1 MTQGDHAP
9 ANHGV
14 LTATPPVV
22 RALLDEARR
31 KRYSHGVLGVR
42 AQPRWDGPDTFTHD
56 DVPVRVVPCVSALA
70 VREALLD
77 RDPAGWLVLLTDRND
92 ADLGAGVLAHLVGHR
107 VRTPDPW
114 QAVAARFAASGIDA
128 RLVSGSALDSVST
141 QRDLAAGLLAV
152 TPVDGWP
159 PAPGGILTRDHALG
173 AVAQHHLHLGISGG
187 VPGPEM
193 DAVAVFRWS
202 TEPDSAARV
211 ADLREAGGDTL
222 TDELLSWLATRCGA
236 AGGSILALLRAG
248 RLSDLVPLG
257 IVAGVIADEGVLRD
271 GDLDRVG
278 ADARI
283 RLESRLG
290 GVPPGRPELIGWGR
304 DAVTVAGGLL
314 LDPQTHRAGERVIA
328 RADALLADLRAEP
341 LAEASELLRSGL
353 TERLVRLA
361 TSLRSAFNATVPHDV
376 DASWVQSG
384 DGAAIEAAWDA
395 VAGHRLA
402 DLDHRV
408 LAFRAAVRLTR
419 WLATP
424 VAASAG
430 SLAGLIGR
438 HRDADAWVDSAI
450 NDAEVGVGDP
460 DLGRTLGAV
469 LEAARR
475 RRDSHDRTFAEVL
488 AAHTAS
494 QDPDPAVRHLE
505 NLLREVVLPLTRQTP
520 VLLLVMDGMSMGIA
534 TEVMSSALGTGAQGW
549 VEALLPAVDR
559 RSAALAVLPTLT
571 EISRAS
577 LLSGT
582 LVTGAQPQEHRGF
595 SAAVRAAGLTG
606 RLFHKKPL
614 DVSQPGFAVADD
626 VGAAIDDVEG
636 TRLVACVLN
645 TIDDALDRSDPAG
658 TTWGVDAVKHLAPLL
673 ERAGRTGRTV
683 VLTADHGHVVERRA
697 GTQRS
702 YPDISS
708 NRSRAAGMAGE
719 GEVLV
724 VGQRVLAHG
733 GRAVL
738 AVDERL
744 RYGPL
749 KAGYHGGASPAEV
762 IVPVCVLVPGD
773 VPEGSDL
780 VLAAPQEPAW
790 WSGPVRA
797 GGSAAV
803 RQPLTL
809 FDEPVAEP
817 SAGARLA
824 AAVLRSRSFARQRAL
839 AGRGMTMEH
848 LESLL
853 AALLDAPDR
862 RLAPAAAAATAGI
875 PVSRL
880 RGAVAQA
887 QRLLNVEGYPVLR
900 WDVDGETVV
909 LDEVLLREQFDV
921 RDLLAGTSHEH

>member
-1 MTQGDHAP
+1 MTQGDHTP
-9 ANHGV
+9 ANHSV
-14 LTATPPVV
+14 LTATSPVV
-22 RALLDEARR
+22 LALLDEARR

-42 AQPRWDGPDTFTHD
+42 AQPRWDGPDTFIHE

-77 RDPAGWLVLLTDRND
+77 RDPAGWLVLLTDRDD

-114 QAVAARFAASGIDA
+114 QAVAVRFASSGIDA
-128 RLVSGSALDSVST
+128 RLVSGSALGSISTRGSVST
-141 QRDLAAGLLAV
+141 QRDLATGLLAV
-152 TPVDGWP
+152 TPVGGWP
-159 PAPGGILTRDHALG
+159 PAPGGVLTRDHAFG
-173 AVAQHHLHLGISGG
+173 AVAQHHLHLGISSVVGG
-187 VPGPEM
+187 AEM

-202 TEPDSAARV
+202 TEPDSAAWV
-211 ADLREAGGDTL
+211 ADLREAGGNTL
-222 TDELLSWLATRCGA
+222 TDELLGWLAARCGA
-236 AGGSILALLRAG
+236 AAGPVLALLRAG
-248 RLSDLVPLG
+248 RLPDLVPLG
-257 IVAGVIADEGVLRD
+257 VVAGVIAADDVLRD
-271 GDLDRVG
+271 RDLDRIG

-304 DAVTVAGGLL
+304 DAATVAVGLL
-314 LDPQTHRAGERVIA
+314 LDPQTHGAGQRVIA
-328 RADALLADLRAEP
+328 RADALLADLRAEA
-341 LAEASELLRSGL
+341 LAQASELLRSGL

-361 TSLRSAFNATVPHDV
+361 TVLRSAFNAGTPHDV
-376 DASWVQSG
+376 DAPWVPHEH
-384 DGAAIEAAWDA
+384 GAAIEAAWDA

-408 LAFRAAVRLTR
+408 PAFRAAVRLAR
-419 WLATP
+419 WLSSSVSAR
-424 VAASAG
+424 AG
-430 SLAGLIGR
+430 SLTGLIDR

-450 NDAEVGVGDP
+450 NDAAVGVGDP
-460 DLGRTLGAV
+460 DLGRALGAV
-469 LEAARR
+469 LDAARR
-475 RRDSHDRTFAEVL
+475 RRDSHDQTFAEAL
-488 AAHTAS
+488 AAHTGS
-494 QDPDPAVRHLE
+494 QDPDPCVQHLE
-505 NLLREVVLPLTRQTP
+505 NLLPEVVLPLARQTP
-520 VLLLVMDGMSMGIA
+520 ALLLVMDGMSVGVA

-549 VEALLPAVDR
+549 VEALLSGAERRTAV
-559 RSAALAVLPTLT
+559 LAVLPTLT

-582 LVTGAQPQEHRGF
+582 LVTGAQPQEHQGF

-606 RLFHKKPL
+606 QLFHKKPL

-626 VGAAIDDVEG
+626 VGAAIDDIEG

-658 TTWGVDAVKHLAPLL
+658 TAWGVDAVKHLAPLL

-683 VLTADHGHVVERRA
+683 VLTADHGHVVERRT

-702 YPDISS
+702 YSDISS
-708 NRSRAAGMAGE
+708 SRSRAAGTAGE
-719 GEVLV
+719 GEILMA
-724 VGQRVLAHG
+724 GSRVLAHG
-733 GRAVL
+733 GRAVF

-749 KAGYHGGASPAEV
+749 KAGYHGGASPAEAV
-762 IVPVCVLVPGD
+762 VPVCVLVPGD

-780 VLAAPQEPAW
+780 VLAAPQEPVW
-790 WSGPVRA
+790 WTGPPR
-797 GGSAAV
+797 GGVAAV

-817 SAGARLA
+817 SAGAELTN
-824 AAVLRSRSFARQRAL
+824 AVLRSRPFARQRAL

-862 RLAPAAAAATAGI
+862 RLAPGAAAATAGI

-900 WDVDGETVV
+900 LDVDGTTVV
-909 LDEVLLREQFDV
+909 LDEALLREQFDV
-921 RDLLAGTSHEH
+921 

>member
-1 MTQGDHAP
+1 MTQGDQTP
-9 ANHGV
+9 ANHVV

-22 RALLDEARR
+22 RALLEEARG
-31 KRYSHGVLGVR
+31 KRYSRGVLGVR
-42 AQPRWDGPDTFTHD
+42 AQPRWDGPDTFTHE

-70 VREALLD
+70 VREALLN
-77 RDPAGWLVLLTDRND
+77 RDPAGWLVLLTDRDD
-92 ADLGAGVLAHLVGHR
+92 ADLGAGVLAHLIGHR

-114 QAVAARFAASGIDA
+114 QAVATRFAASGIDA
-128 RLVSGSALDSVST
+128 RLVSGSALGSVST
-141 QRDLAAGLLAV
+141 QRDLATGLLAV
-152 TPVDGWP
+152 TPFEGWP
-159 PAPGGILTRDHALG
+159 PAPGGVLTRDHALA
-173 AVAQHHLHLGISGG
+173 AVAQHYLHCG
-187 VPGPEM
+187 VSGPEM

-202 TEPDSAARV
+202 TEPDSATRV
-211 ADLREAGGDTL
+211 ADLREVGGDTL
-222 TDELLSWLATRCGA
+222 TDELLGWLASRCGA
-236 AGGSILALLRAG
+236 AAGCVLALLRAG
-248 RLSDLVPLG
+248 RLPDLVPLG
-257 IVAGVIADEGVLRD
+257 VVTGVIANEGVLRD
-271 GDLDRVG
+271 GDLDRVS

-283 RLESRLG
+283 RLETRLG
-290 GVPPGRPELIGWGR
+290 GVSPGRPELISWGR
-304 DAVTVAGGLL
+304 DAATVAGELL
-314 LDPQTHRAGERVIA
+314 LDPQTLAAGKRVIA
-328 RADALLADLRAEP
+328 RADALLADLRAEA

-353 TERLVRLA
+353 TERLVRLSRA
-361 TSLRSAFNATVPHDV
+361 LRCALNAAVPHDV
-376 DASWVQSG
+376 DAPWVQPEDS
-384 DGAAIEAAWDA
+384 AAIEGAWDA
-395 VAGHRLA
+395 VAGHRLG

-408 LAFRAAVRLTR
+408 PVFRAAVRLAR

-424 VAASAG
+424 VSAG
-430 SLAGLIGR
+430 VSSLIGLIGR

-450 NDAEVGVGDP
+450 NHAAVGVGDP
-460 DLGRTLGAV
+460 DLGRALGAV

-475 RRDSHDRTFAEVL
+475 RRDSHDRTFANAL
-488 AAHTAS
+488 ATHTAS
-494 QDPDPAVRHLE
+494 QDPDLAARHLE
-505 NLLREVVLPLTRQTP
+505 NLLPEVVLPLTRQTP
-520 VLLLVMDGMSMGIA
+520 VLLLVMDGMSVGVA

-549 VEALLPAVDR
+549 VEALLPAADR
-559 RSAALAVLPTLT
+559 RAAALAVFPTLT

-582 LVTGAQPQEHRGF
+582 LVTGAQSQEHRGF
-595 SAAVRAAGLTG
+595 SAVVRAAGLTG

-658 TTWGVDAVKHLAPLL
+658 TAWGVDAVKHLAPLL

-683 VLTADHGHVVERRA
+683 ILTADHGHVVERRA

-708 NRSRAAGMAGE
+708 SRSRAAGTPGE
-719 GEVLV
+719 GEVLLA
-724 VGQRVLAHG
+724 GPRVLAHG

-749 KAGYHGGASPAEV
+749 KAGYHGGASPAEAV
-762 IVPVCVLVPGD
+762 VPVCVLVPGD
-773 VPEGSDL
+773 VPEGSEL

-797 GGSAAV
+797 GAAPALG
-803 RQPLTL
+803 QPLTL

-817 SAGARLA
+817 SAGAELA

-839 AGRGMTMEH
+839 AGRGMTIEH
-848 LESLL
+848 LDPLL

-862 RLAPAAAAATAGI
+862 RLAPAAAAAAAGI

-900 WDVDGETVV
+900 LDVDGATVV
-909 LDEVLLREQFDV
+909 LDETLLREQFDV
-921 RDLLAGTSHEH
+921 RDLLAGSSHEH

>member
-1 MTQGDHAP
+1 
-9 ANHGV
+9 GV
-14 LTATPPVV
+14 
-22 RALLDEARR
+22 
-31 KRYSHGVLGVR
+31 
-42 AQPRWDGPDTFTHD
+42 
-56 DVPVRVVPCVSALA
+56 
-70 VREALLD
+70 
-77 RDPAGWLVLLTDRND
+77 
-92 ADLGAGVLAHLVGHR
+92 
-107 VRTPDPW
+107 
-114 QAVAARFAASGIDA
+114 
-128 RLVSGSALDSVST
+128 
-141 QRDLAAGLLAV
+141 
-152 TPVDGWP
+152 
-159 PAPGGILTRDHALG
+159 LTRDHALG
-173 AVAQHHLHLGISGG
+173 AVAQHHLHCGVSGG
-187 VPGPEM
+187 VTGAEM
-193 DAVAVFRWS
+193 DAVAVLRWS
-202 TEPDSAARV
+202 TEPGSAARL

-222 TDELLSWLATRCGA
+222 TDELLGWLATRCGA
-236 AGGSILALLRAG
+236 AAGPVLALLRAG
-248 RLSDLVPLG
+248 RLPDLVPLG
-257 IVAGVIADEGVLRD
+257 VVVGVIVDEGVRRA
-271 GDLDRVG
+271 GDLDRVS

-290 GVPPGRPELIGWGR
+290 GVSPGRPELIGWGR
-304 DAVTVAGGLL
+304 DAATVAGELL
-314 LDPQTHRAGERVIA
+314 LDPQTLGAGELVIA
-328 RADALLADLRAEP
+328 RADALLVDLRAEA

-361 TSLRSAFNATVPHDV
+361 TALRCGLNAAVPHDV
-376 DASWVQSG
+376 DASWVQPE

-395 VAGHRLA
+395 VAGHRLG

-408 LAFRAAVRLTR
+408 PVFRAAVRLAR

-424 VAASAG
+424 AASAS
-430 SLAGLIGR
+430 SLTGLIGR

-450 NDAEVGVGDP
+450 NHASVGVGDP
-460 DLGRTLGAV
+460 DLGRALGAV

-475 RRDSHDRTFAEVL
+475 RRDSHDRTFAEAL
-488 AAHTAS
+488 AGHTAS

-505 NLLREVVLPLTRQTP
+505 NLLPEVVLPLTRHTP
-520 VLLLVMDGMSMGIA
+520 VLLLVMDGMSVGVA
-534 TEVMSSALGTGAQGW
+534 TEVMASALSNGAQGW
-549 VEALLPAVDR
+549 VEALLPAADR
-559 RSAALAVLPTLT
+559 RAAALAVFPTLT

-582 LVTGAQPQEHRGF
+582 LVTGAQSQEHRGF
-595 SAAVRAAGLTG
+595 SAVVRAAGLTG

-658 TTWGVDAVKHLAPLL
+658 TAWGVDAVKHLAPLL

-697 GTQRS
+697 GTQRC

-708 NRSRAAGMAGE
+708 SRSRAAGTAGE

-724 VGQRVLAHG
+724 AGPRVLAHG

-749 KAGYHGGASPAEV
+749 KAGYHGGASPAEAV
-762 IVPVCVLVPGD
+762 VPVCVLVPGD

-797 GGSAAV
+797 GGSTAM

-817 SAGARLA
+817 SAGAGLA
-824 AAVLRSRSFARQRAL
+824 AMVLRSRSFARQRAL
-839 AGRGMTMEH
+839 AGRGMIMEH

-887 QRLLNVEGYPVLR
+887 QRLLNVEG
-900 WDVDGETVV
+900 
-909 LDEVLLREQFDV
+909 
-921 RDLLAGTSHEH
+921 